1 MIKLNMIESVFY
13 ILFSFIVVFPFTPP
27 LIPSSDTQPLLT
39 FVFILY
45 FLMSPFFVSN
55 RLKIVYDKNIY
66 FFLFFIAVALII
78 LALNISFFSKIPVYS
93 RYFAFIQFLIAVFLG
108 LFLKVKFNPKWF
120 TYVLI
125 SYSFFTFIYFLTNGL
140 IENQLILSR
149 DIESSDLFN
158 IGRGARTLAPEP
170 SFFALNLLNL
180 YVINSIFK
188 PVVSNRIKILNFS
201 LLALL
206 LLSSLSG
213 YGILILF
220 VILIVQYPKKVLL
233 FFCIILL
240 LFPLFFEKL
249 QQFENF
255 RSAQLLIKIV
265 TENPLSL
272 VSSDA
277 SIASRLLSF
286 TNYMVTIKDNLLL
299 GDNFSVVEG
308 GGLIGL
314 ISGLGLIGL
323 IFSIIIFLK
332 IFNHLSFLK
341 LFLILLFWFFL
352 NFVSGPFG
360 IPAFGII
367 IGLILRNKQISF

>member
-1 MIKLNMIESVFY
+1 MIELVFY
-13 ILFSFIVVFPFTPP
+13 ILFSFIIIFPFIPP
-27 LIPSSDTQPLLT
+27 LIPTSDTQPLLAI
-39 FVFILY
+39 VFIL
-45 FLMSPFFVSN
+45 FLFIGCRFDGTKFKVVLD
-55 RLKIVYDKNIY
+55 RNIY
-66 FFLFFIAVALII
+66 FLLFFIVIALVNFV
-78 LALNISFFSKIPVYS
+78 LNFSLFSKIPVYS

-108 LFLKVKFNPKWF
+108 LFFKLKFNPKWF

-125 SYSFFTFIYFLTNGL
+125 IYSFFTIIYFLTNGF

-149 DIESSDLFN
+149 DIESNDLFT

-170 SFFALNLLNL
+170 SFFALNLFNL
-180 YVINSIFK
+180 FVINSLLK
-188 PVVSNRIKILNFS
+188 PVVSNRINTLNFS

-220 VILIVQYPKKVLL
+220 IILLVEHPKKVLL
-233 FFCIILL
+233 FSFIILL
-240 LFPLFFEKL
+240 LFPFFFEKL

-255 RSAQLLIKIV
+255 RSAQLLIKIA
-265 TENPLSL
+265 TESPLSIA
-272 VSSDA
+272 SSDA
-277 SIASRLLSF
+277 SIESRILSF
-286 TNYMVTIKDNLLL
+286 TNYIEIIKDNLFL

-314 ISGLGLIGL
+314 ISGLGIIGL
-323 IFSIIIFLK
+323 IYSIILFIK
-332 IFNHLSFLK
+332 IFNYI
-341 LFLILLFWFFL
+341 LFSKVFIVLLFWFFL

-367 IGLILRNKQISF
+367 IGLILRNKQITF

>member
-1 MIKLNMIESVFY
+1 MIESVFY
-13 ILFSFIVVFPFTPP
+13 ILFSFIVVFPFIPS

-45 FLMSPFFVSN
+45 MIIGCHFVDSK
-55 RLKIVYDKNIY
+55 LKIVLNRNIY
-66 FFLFFIAVALII
+66 FFLFFIVIVLINFI
-78 LALNISFFSKIPVYS
+78 LNIYFFSNVPVYS

-108 LFLKVKFNPKWF
+108 LFIKVKINPKWF

-125 SYSFFTFIYFLTNGL
+125 CYSFFTVIYFLTNGFL
-140 IENQLILSR
+140 ENQLILSR
-149 DIESSDLFN
+149 DTESSDLFN

-170 SFFALNLLNL
+170 SFFALHLFNLF
-180 YVINSIFK
+180 VINSILK

-201 LLALL
+201 LLAVL

-220 VILIVQYPKKVLL
+220 VIFLVQYPQKVFL
-233 FFCIILL
+233 FFFIILM
-240 LFPLFFEKL
+240 LFPIFFEKL

-255 RSAQLLIKIV
+255 RSAQLLIKIF

-277 SIASRLLSF
+277 SIASRFLSF
-286 TNYMVTIKDNLLL
+286 TNYIESIQDNLLL
-299 GDNFSVVEG
+299 GDNFSVLEG

-314 ISGLGLIGL
+314 ISGLGLIG
-323 IFSIIIFLK
+323 IIYSIILFIK
-332 IFNHLSFLK
+332 VFNYILFPK
-341 LFLILLFWFFL
+341 LFIILFFWVFL

-360 IPAFGII
+360 VPAFGIV

>member
-1 MIKLNMIESVFY
+1 MIESVFY
-13 ILFSFIVVFPFTPP
+13 ILFSVIVVFPFIPP

-39 FVFILY
+39 LVFILY
-45 FLMSPFFVSN
+45 LLIGCHFVGTK
-55 RLKIVYDKNIY
+55 LKIVLDRNIY
-66 FFLFFIAVALII
+66 FFLFFIVVVLINFASNYS
-78 LALNISFFSKIPVYS
+78 LFCKVPVYS

-108 LFLKVKFNPKWF
+108 LFFKVNFNPKWF

-125 SYSFFTFIYFLTNGL
+125 SYFFFTVIYFLTNGL
-140 IENQLILSR
+140 LENQFILSR

-170 SFFALNLLNL
+170 SFFALNLFNL
-180 YVINSIFK
+180 FVINSILK
-188 PVVSNRIKILNFS
+188 PVVSNRIKTLNFS

-220 VILIVQYPKKVLL
+220 IILLVQYPKKVLL
-233 FFCIILL
+233 FSCIILL
-240 LFPLFFEKL
+240 LFPVFFEKL

-255 RSAQLLIKIV
+255 RSAQILIKIV

-277 SIASRLLSF
+277 SIASRFLSF
-286 TNYMVTIKDNLLL
+286 TNYIETIQDNLLL

-323 IFSIIIFLK
+323 IYSIILFIK
-332 IFNHLSFLK
+332 ILYYILFPK
-341 LFLILLFWFFL
+341 LFILIIFWFFL

>member
-1 MIKLNMIESVFY
+1 MVKFKMIELVFY
-13 ILFSFIVVFPFTPP
+13 ILFSFIIIFPFIPP
-27 LIPSSDTQPLLT
+27 LIPTSDTQPLLAI
-39 FVFILY
+39 VFIL
-45 FLMSPFFVSN
+45 FLFIGCRFDGTKFKVVLD
-55 RLKIVYDKNIY
+55 RNIY
-66 FFLFFIAVALII
+66 FLLFFIVIALVNFV
-78 LALNISFFSKIPVYS
+78 LNFSLFSKIPVYS

-108 LFLKVKFNPKWF
+108 LFFKLKFNPKWF

-125 SYSFFTFIYFLTNGL
+125 IYSFFTIIYFLTNGF

-149 DIESSDLFN
+149 DIESNDLFT

-170 SFFALNLLNL
+170 SFFALNLFNL
-180 YVINSIFK
+180 FVINSLLK
-188 PVVSNRIKILNFS
+188 PVVSNRINTLNFS

-220 VILIVQYPKKVLL
+220 IILLVEHPKKVLL
-233 FFCIILL
+233 FSFIILL
-240 LFPLFFEKL
+240 LFPFFFEKL

-255 RSAQLLIKIV
+255 RSAQLLIKIA
-265 TENPLSL
+265 TESPLSIA
-272 VSSDA
+272 SSDA
-277 SIASRLLSF
+277 SIESRILSF
-286 TNYMVTIKDNLLL
+286 TNYIEIIKDNLFL

-314 ISGLGLIGL
+314 ISGLGIIGL
-323 IFSIIIFLK
+323 IYSIILFIK
-332 IFNHLSFLK
+332 IFNYI
-341 LFLILLFWFFL
+341 LFSKVFIVLLFWFFL

-367 IGLILRNKQISF
+367 IGLILRNKQITF

>member
-1 MIKLNMIESVFY
+1 MIKLKMIESVFY
-13 ILFSFIVVFPFTPP
+13 ILFSVIVFFPFIPP
-27 LIPSSDTQPLLT
+27 LIPSSDTQPFLT
-39 FVFILY
+39 LVFILY
-45 FLMSPFFVSN
+45 LLIGCHFVGTK
-55 RLKIVYDKNIY
+55 LKIVLDRNIY
-66 FFLFFIAVALII
+66 FLLFFIFVVLINFV
-78 LALNISFFSKIPVYS
+78 LNYSLFSKVPVYS

-108 LFLKVKFNPKWF
+108 LFFKINFNPKWF

-125 SYSFFTFIYFLTNGL
+125 SYSFFTVIYFLTNGL
-140 IENQLILSR
+140 LENQLILSR

-170 SFFALNLLNL
+170 SFFALNLFNL
-180 YVINSIFK
+180 FVINSILK
-188 PVVSNRIKILNFS
+188 PVVSNRIKTLNFS

-220 VILIVQYPKKVLL
+220 IILLVQYPKKVLL
-233 FFCIILL
+233 FSCIILL
-240 LFPLFFEKL
+240 LFPVFFEKL

-255 RSAQLLIKIV
+255 RSVQILIKIL

-277 SIASRLLSF
+277 SIASRFLSF
-286 TNYMVTIKDNLLL
+286 TNYIETIQDNLLL

-323 IFSIIIFLK
+323 IYSIILFIK
-332 IFNHLSFLK
+332 IFNYILFPK
-341 LFLILLFWFFL
+341 LFIIIIFWFFL